1 MSVSYVKARAEG
13 LGLNADVGVIERP
26 ERLIIGLTSIGLS
39 GLGIPYVLPIGMWA
53 LAAGTAFTLC
63 QRMRAVYVDAKAK
76 AAQSAAA
83 QSPAAVTAQSATA
96 VRGGTGPC
104 GRAVPGGSSPRRTRT
119 RAARPR
125 AVTRRRAVRGS
136 LMETETFRERL
147 VSAAFGAGWNL
158 VCRLPESVARAL
170 FNFGADVAW
179 RRQGPGVRVLE
190 GNLVRVLATDSAFS
204 DTDREF
210 GAELRALSRAVMRSY
225 ARYYLETFRLQI
237 IPDERIRA
245 GMHVNQENVDL
256 TLEHMKNGRGVIYA
270 LPHMGDFEQAGRWV
284 ILVGAGSF
292 TTVAERLKPE
302 SVFQKFLAFRQGL
315 GMEVLPTTGGPHP
328 FGVMAQRLRAGK
340 LICIVADR
348 DLSDTGVEVE
358 FFGEKALFPAG
369 PAALAVQT
377 GAALMPVSCWFVGET
392 EWAAHVYD
400 EIPVPAEGSRKEKA
414 AAMTQALAAVFEQA
428 IREHPEDWHMLQKVF
443 VSDLDPERLA
453 RSRAR
458 AVAGTVRPRPTVPAP
473 RTVPG
478 MTLQGARPCG

>member
-1 MSVSYVKARAEG
+1 M
-13 LGLNADVGVIERP
+13 
-26 ERLIIGLTSIGLS
+26 
-39 GLGIPYVLPIGMWA
+39 
-53 LAAGTAFTLC
+53 AA
-63 QRMRAVYVDAKAK
+63 
-76 AAQSAAA
+76 
-83 QSPAAVTAQSATA
+83 
-96 VRGGTGPC
+96 
-104 GRAVPGGSSPRRTRT
+104 
-119 RAARPR
+119 
-125 AVTRRRAVRGS
+125 
-136 LMETETFRERL
+136 ETFRERL
-147 VSAAFGAGWNL
+147 GSAMFGAGWNL
-158 VCRLPESVARAL
+158 VCRLPEGMARAL

-190 GNLVRVLATDSAFS
+190 GNLVRVLRTDGALS
-204 DTDREF
+204 DTDAEF
-210 GAELRALSRAVMRSY
+210 GHELRALSRAVMRSY

-256 TLEHMKNGRGVIYA
+256 TLEHMKAGRGVIYA

-328 FGVMAQRLRAGK
+328 FGVMAQRLRAGQ
-340 LICIVADR
+340 LVCLVADR

-358 FFGEKALFPAG
+358 FFGERALFPAG

-377 GAALMPVSCWFVGET
+377 GAALMPVSCWFVGE
-392 EWAAHVYD
+392 EDWGAHVYE
-400 EIPVPAEGSRKEKA
+400 EIPVPAEGTRKEKA
-414 AAMTQALAAVFEQA
+414 AAMTQALATVFEQA

-453 RSRAR
+453 RGRGRAGIGSK
-458 AVAGTVRPRPTVPAP
+458 ASGAGS
-473 RTVPG
+473 
-478 MTLQGARPCG
+478 